1 MAERTTD
8 AAPRWRM
15 QMLRD
20 EQSAA
25 AGIYGLVVSAGVMG
39 TAHDENALTIVLAAL
54 VTLFIYWCAER
65 YSRVL
70 AERLQGGRRL
80 RWSSIRRY
88 LTDGWEMVTVSCL
101 PLATVLATRLLGA
114 STTWAVTAGL
124 LCSTLLLC
132 LAGWEIGRRGQL
144 SLGERVASAAV
155 AGAFGVGM
163 IVLEAALH

>member
-8 AAPRWRM
+8 AAPRWRV

-25 AGIYGLVVSAGVMG
+25 AGIYGLIVSAGVMG
-39 TAHDENALTIVLAAL
+39 TSHAENAYVVVLAAL
-54 VTLFIYWCAER
+54 ITLLIYWCAER

-80 RWSSIRRY
+80 RWSSIRHY
-88 LTDGWEMVTVSCL
+88 LTDGWEIVTASCL
-101 PLATVLATRLLGA
+101 PLATVLVTRLLGA
-114 STTWAVTAGL
+114 TTTWAVTAGL

-132 LAGWEIGRRGQL
+132 VAGWEIGRTGRF
-144 SLGERVASAAV
+144 SFGERMASATV
-155 AGAFGVGM
+155 AGAFGGGL
-163 IVLEAALH
+163 IVLVAALH